1 MKLFNKNI
9 EDTNSK
15 IKILGSGCKKCNTLE
30 QNTKDALKDMN
41 MDVSIGHVTDF
52 SKIAQ
57 YGVMTTPALVISEKV
72 VSYGKVLSKNEILEI
87 LEEVNLDD

>member
-1 MKLFNKNI
+1 
-9 EDTNSK
+9 
-15 IKILGSGCKKCNTLE
+15 
-30 QNTKDALKDMN
+30 MN

-57 YGVMTTPALVISEKV
+57 YGVMTTPALVINEKV